1 MVHTNNNTTYY
12 INPSLLTFQE
22 NSGYGANLIQVSAS
36 SSCYIRVFIPGV
48 IGYDPDGNYRKY
60 KVTAYNNKFPDNSRF
75 YIYIRLE
82 QDGDAGLVVYSKY
95 LYEVDGS
102 CEETGAGA
110 SESYY
115 YIRIG
120 EVSGTDGKRIRE
132 ISYDTGR
139 LESDQVYNEGTQLN
153 EMWELDKHST
163 PWLIRAKQWLSSF
176 TVKGFITLVGGL
188 VFRNGEREKVISDIK
203 RSTDS
208 DIPVSDDNLTTSRYV
223 ESFVEQELE
232 KLEDRYLS
240 KLHDDGTPYGLVVGK
255 KLTVGEDAEIRGD
268 VNAGGN
274 ADIKGAA
281 SVGGNL
287 SIGGDTASKDFA
299 SGTVG
304 GGYATRRN
312 TDDKYESESDIFIAR
327 VLAKVYD
334 LLVER
339 DAVFKGSLSSEEFV
353 SGFLSGKG
361 WSIRMKEWINAAG
374 VTERKSVAEFDDLIV
389 RGAMRVYEFIVSQ
402 LLGENDNRIF
412 TGMMEVD
419 HYDELTERIYLKTD
433 GGRLYNPFRKD
444 DVIIVQQYGGDPSEE
459 SGYCITKQYELIVTA
474 AGVGETGED
483 RLDWVEFRDF
493 TTSMEGGDRSLIA
506 ERDTL
511 VRLDNISNPAR
522 KGIIQMMSVGEDTP
536 YMDFVYGAK
545 TDPENSL
552 KARFGNLGG
561 VYNPLFGWLREF
573 GAYITNLYAVGEF
586 RIAHTGEDVA
596 DAIEIAKGLFRT
608 NHRQTTYDLTE
619 EDDYFTNAA
628 FTNDCEHWVL
638 GEDTTEYFL
647 VDDLPE
653 SFNYELYSS
662 EDTFSGIA
670 ALKGRDMMRLHK
682 STLMQEN
689 GKIDK
694 PSTHKV
700 HTGTVE
706 NEDGSLTDVYEE
718 VPDTLYLSVRLYVES
733 TGTLEFGF
741 ADASGAYYD
750 NAFRYSRELAAQ
762 EDAYEVDLSGIWD
775 GEGNFLVKS
784 SGDIYIDRLSL
795 TDRPLDNFRI
805 TTETAIEQNAERIS
819 LIGKKVN
826 GVEGSVTSLGLELN
840 AAEERITAYVDKE
853 IDGVQGSVSQLQIEV
868 EGISTRV
875 SSAEGDIKDA
885 QAAADAAQQ
894 AAEEAAADALA
905 ARKTADAAGE
915 KAEANATAIS
925 QNSESI
931 SAIASA
937 FTKDENGNYMLT
949 SAAGAVITSEV
960 AKLYATQTE
969 VNALGERV
977 SDAESNITAT
987 ADSLTAFTQKVKF
1000 DESGNVTN
1008 IDKSG
1013 LLVEDDFASLFT
1025 TQVNAQ
1031 GVAKTAEIKT
1041 YVDDQISGIKIT
1053 ADMID
1058 ITGDGIIS
1066 IINSGTTTIS
1076 AARLN
1081 INGAFS
1087 ANETF
1092 KIDTSGYMTCI
1103 GGSIGG
1109 FTIHED
1115 RLTVASVLDQN
1126 IFQSPQYTT
1135 TVKGDGVTTVIGNN
1149 AVTSTFGVSLFN
1161 DDDQYYLTAL
1171 SVDNRQIEGAARYD
1185 MVCAIRAKL
1194 TANDYGI
1201 FIDGGST
1208 HILSSKATRI
1218 YGLALKHSSASGAAA
1233 GNMDVIRMSGDLR
1246 LPNPPDVPGKLYFI
1260 KGNTSYTLTV
1270 PKCVASN
1277 KDYSASPESKTFSD
1291 NRTRIFISSGSVWY
1305 EFYASV

>member
-22 NSGYGANLIQVSAS
+22 DSGYGANLIQVSAS

-48 IGYDPDGNYRKY
+48 IGYDSDGNYRKY

-75 YIYIRLE
+75 YIYIRLDR
-82 QDGDAGLVVYSKY
+82 DGAAGLVVYSKY

-110 SESYY
+110 SDTYY

-120 EVSGTDGKRIRE
+120 EVSATDGTRIRE

-176 TVKGFITLVGGL
+176 TVKGFVTLVGGL
-188 VFRNGEREKVISDIK
+188 VFRNGSTEKVISDVK

-208 DIPVSDDNLTTSRYV
+208 DVPIGDDNLTTSKYV
-223 ESFVEQELE
+223 ESYVEQELE
-232 KLEDRYLS
+232 KLDERFLS
-240 KLHDDGTPYGLVVGK
+240 KLHDDETPYSLGVGK
-255 KLTVGEDAEIRGD
+255 KLTVGEDAEVKGDAEIWGD

-312 TDDKYESESDIFIAR
+312 TDGKYESEADIFIAR

-402 LLGENDNRIF
+402 MLGENDNRIF

-433 GGRLYNPFRKD
+433 GGKLYNPFRKD
-444 DVIIVQQYGGDPSEE
+444 DVIIVQQYGGNPSEE
-459 SGYCITKQYELIVTA
+459 NGYYITKQYELIVTA
-474 AGVGETGED
+474 AGVGEPGED

-493 TTSMEGGDRSLIA
+493 STSMEGGDRSLIA

-545 TDPENSL
+545 TNPENSL

-628 FTNDCEHWVL
+628 FTNNCEHWVL

-682 STLMQEN
+682 STLLQEN

-700 HTGTVE
+700 HTGTKE

-762 EDAYEVDLSGIWD
+762 EDAYEVNLSGVWD
-775 GEGNFLVKS
+775 GKGDFLVKS
-784 SGDIYIDRLSL
+784 AGDIYIDRLSL

-826 GVEGSVTSLGLELN
+826 GVEGSVTNLGLELN

-853 IDGVQGSVSQLQIEV
+853 IDGVQGSVSQLEVDV
-868 EGISTRV
+868 EGIATRV
-875 SSAEGDIKDA
+875 SSAEGGIKDA

-894 AAEEAAADALA
+894 AADDAAADALA
-905 ARKTADAAGE
+905 AQNTADAAGK
-915 KAEANATAIS
+915 KADSNATAIS
-925 QNSESI
+925 QNSQSI

-937 FTKDENGNYMLT
+937 FTKDANGNYILT

-960 AKLYATQTE
+960 AKLYATKTD

-977 SDAESNITAT
+977 STAEASITTT
-987 ADSLTAFTQKVKF
+987 ANNLTAFTQKVKF
-1000 DESGNVTN
+1000 DVSGNVTN

-1013 LLVEDDFASLFT
+1013 LLVESDFATLFAA
-1025 TQVNAQ
+1025 QIDPQ
-1031 GVAKTAEIKT
+1031 GVARKSYVTTAVEDGISKAKIGA
-1041 YVDDQISGIKIT
+1041 DQIYLNGYTVINDHFTVDTYGNVTMHDFTANNASIYGELNVSKDNSNIYVGPNGYNNTPSIEFNREGTVYAYMGVADSSGIF
-1053 ADMID
+1053 
-1058 ITGDGIIS
+1058 TG
-1066 IINSGTTTIS
+1066 GTIF
-1076 AARLN
+1076 LH
-1081 INGAFS
+1081 
-1087 ANETF
+1087 
-1092 KIDTSGYMTCI
+1092 DTSGNDLDILSNKILMSGGAYNTSIQPGQISLSSLNGEEWVYLDDKGLTLHEGASISNFSIRTFGTMTSNDMYDFNKV
-1103 GGSIGG
+1103 GSSI
-1109 FTIHED
+1109 TI
-1115 RLTVASVLDQN
+1115 
-1126 IFQSPQYTT
+1126 QSPSLHKGRVIF
-1135 TVKGDGVTTVIGNN
+1135 VKGTSDSAELVCAGKFIARDQSGTADSVKIYKGARIFVSDGV
-1149 AVTSTFGVSLFN
+1149 
-1161 DDDQYYLTAL
+1161 Y
-1171 SVDNRQIEGAARYD
+1171 
-1185 MVCAIRAKL
+1185 
-1194 TANDYGI
+1194 
-1201 FIDGGST
+1201 
-1208 HILSSKATRI
+1208 
-1218 YGLALKHSSASGAAA
+1218 
-1233 GNMDVIRMSGDLR
+1233 
-1246 LPNPPDVPGKLYFI
+1246 
-1260 KGNTSYTLTV
+1260 
-1270 PKCVASN
+1270 
-1277 KDYSASPESKTFSD
+1277 
-1291 NRTRIFISSGSVWY
+1291 WY
-1305 EFYASV
+1305 EFHCA